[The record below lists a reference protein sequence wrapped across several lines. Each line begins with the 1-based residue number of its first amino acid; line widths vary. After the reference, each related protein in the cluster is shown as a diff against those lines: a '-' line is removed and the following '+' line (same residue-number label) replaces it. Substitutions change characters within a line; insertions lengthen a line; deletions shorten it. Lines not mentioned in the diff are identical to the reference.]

1 VDNCFFS
8 GFMDELIKI
17 AGGAKA
23 SIDPKTGKWV
33 FKPVAMP
40 KLKSPD
46 AVPAPQPKFKPGSGY
61 KPKPSGGDSFQAGK
75 KALKS
80 GYKGVGSQSGQR
92 KTLRREGVFGM

>member
-1 VDNCFFS
+1 
-8 GFMDELIKI
+8 MDELIKI

-61 KPKPSGGDSFQAGK
+61 KPTGGGSFQAGK

-80 GYKGVGSQSGQR
+80 GYKGVGSQSSQR
-92 KTLRREGVFGM
+92 KALGREGVFGM